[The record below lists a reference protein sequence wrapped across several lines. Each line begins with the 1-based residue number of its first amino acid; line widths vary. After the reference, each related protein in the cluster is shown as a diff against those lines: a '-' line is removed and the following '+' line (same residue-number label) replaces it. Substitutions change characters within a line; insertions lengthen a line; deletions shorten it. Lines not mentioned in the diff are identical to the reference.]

1 MLMCMLGGREH
12 GRSATVAHTAC
23 ERCVHRALRVR
34 LAARDLLIR
43 EPHPMQ
49 SSTDRR
55 HVHPL
60 AHGQRELGGARLE
73 RRSWIIDHAAEEPQ
87 VVLSVDDLV
96 GGRRLAT
103 SLPRL
108 HVTRGQEALDDLA
121 LCLLAELPAQ
131 CLSHGCVVLAED
143 EPLEDDEPAE
153 VLRVRAAP
161 SGRAG
166 RTDRRK

>member
-1 MLMCMLGGREH
+1 MSLL
-12 GRSATVAHTAC
+12 TVAPSGWEPSTFR
-23 ERCVHRALRVR
+23 RCWWPQYLSKLVVGSPLCLRI
-34 LAARDLLIR
+34 A
-43 EPHPMQ
+43 
-49 SSTDRR
+49 SSTAAPIERGG
-55 HVHPL
+55 VCSVI
-60 AHGQRELGGARLE
+60 QRELGGARLE

-87 VVLSVDDLV
+87 VVLSMDDLV

-103 SLPRL
+103 SFPRL

-121 LCLLAELPAQ
+121 LVCLLAELPAQ

-153 VLRVRAAP
+153 VLRVHAAS